1 MREVARKN
9 PDVWFLS
16 EKTVEDTTNTDG
28 ERIVTDKMI
37 DEERRDGMD
46 EDLVQQE
53 YYVSFEASVK
63 GAYYAD
69 QIREA
74 RKE

>member
-1 MREVARKN
+1 VARKN

-16 EKTVEDTTNTDG
+16 EKSASETFDNDG
-28 ERIVTDKMI
+28 NRIVTDKMI

-53 YYVSFEASVK
+53 YFISFEASIK
-63 GAYYAD
+63 
-69 QIREA
+69 
-74 RKE
+74 